1 MSNERYLS
9 PRECWS
15 PIAIVR
21 REITF
26 LIYHFTVCME
36 RSLTTLRV
44 ESGQR
49 RYACFTL
56 HDRYHCAA
64 NLGQKQSNRGAI
76 AVIAPRNPAKNAKPS
91 MTAIVPRNPVKNTKR
106 LMTAIGT
113 RSLSSRRKIR
123 PKRLSDGWQRSRYD
137 RPHRAG
143 NRAAKSGQKRY
154 ATLTAIAYKFLQG

>member
-1 MSNERYLS
+1 MSNERYRS

-36 RSLTTLRV
+36 RSLTKLRP

-56 HDRYHCAA
+56 HDRYHRAA

-91 MTAIVPRNPVKNTKR
+91 MTAIVPRNLAKNTKG
-106 LMTAIGT
+106 LMTAIAT
-113 RSLSSRRKIR
+113 RSLPSLREMR
-123 PKRLSDGWQRSRYD
+123 PKTLSDRWQRSGRD
-137 RPHRAG
+137 F
-143 NRAAKSGQKRY
+143 SWDDWS
-154 ATLTAIAYKFLQG
+154 AISCRSSVGSFG